1 MINDS
6 RFYSEL
12 NKIFDANP
20 TVDFIRT
27 PRFAPVYNDNS
38 YAAVQWWLGFARQ
51 LFGDGFVDRSRET
64 LLRKN
69 EEYAG
74 EDDRYSNFKLAAT
87 LAACTAMTALNMFKL
102 KHYVWFENFVKKGCK
117 APQEQAAEH
126 IGDIFNYTVL
136 GYIYQTFI
144 INHSK
149 EI

>member
-27 PRFAPVYNDNS
+27 PGYAPVYNDNS
-38 YAAVQWWLGFARQ
+38 YDAVQWWLCYARQ
-51 LFGDGFVDRSRET
+51 LFGDGFIDRSRET

-87 LAACTAMTALNMFKL
+87 LADCTAITALNMFKL
-102 KHYVWFENFVKKGCK
+102 KHYVWFKNFVKNGKG
-117 APQEQAAEH
+117 QIEQAEEH

-136 GYIYQTFI
+136 GYIYQTFL